1 MASILKGQSGQ
12 PIQFETKPNVN
23 GDDVLTRPDIVG
35 TVSESGGT
43 PTGAIIQRGSN
54 ANGEFVRYAD
64 GTQICTQTLDL
75 GSRVSFGNGTFADP
89 YRSQSSGWTFPV
101 AFAENPTFTASG
113 IITSVASVRQNSVAA
128 ASLNQTNIE
137 FIQASMLTSN
147 STDIGVTVQCQAIGR
162 WY

>member
-64 GTQICTQTLDL
+64 GTQISWTHGHDGGGVSDSPT
-75 GSRVSFGNGTFADP
+75 GSVFRAED
-89 YRSQSSGWTFPV
+89 QSYTFPV
-101 AFAENPTFTASG
+101 GFSGVPTVSVTSRGNTTWSGNCSGVNSSG
-113 IITSVASVRQNSVAA
+113 IARYRQFS
-128 ASLNQTNIE
+128 S
-137 FIQASMLTSN
+137 TSN
-147 STDIGVTVQCQAIGR
+147 SGTVEVRIIAIGR
-162 WY
+162 WF